1 MDRFLC
7 IFEVASASIKSDEL
21 HAVQGHSL
29 SATALG
35 YVRFKKQTFSIFGM
49 GFLHARWPSCGSTN
63 SNKER
68 KGEHMTAIFPTKN
81 SKPIINNS
89 MNTFMYARISSI

>member
-63 SNKER
+63 SNKEVL
-68 KGEHMTAIFPTKN
+68 KVINTN
-81 SKPIINNS
+81 SK
-89 MNTFMYARISSI
+89 SSVKTRG